1 MEHVLLIMRSHRN
14 PVKLLPSK
22 DNQIRVN
29 GIMSVVRTEDMQ
41 NVIDGLID
49 TLFLMPYLANTKTV
63 LPPLNQ

>member
-14 PVKLLPSK
+14 PVRLLPSK

-29 GIMSVVRTEDMQ
+29 GIMPVVRTEGMQ
-41 NVIDGLID
+41 NVIDGLLD
-49 TLFLMPYLANTKTV
+49 TLFLMPYLVNTKIV

>member
-22 DNQIRVN
+22 DKQIRIN
-29 GIMSVVRTEDMQ
+29 GVMPMVRTEDMQ
-41 NVIDGLID
+41 NVVDGLID